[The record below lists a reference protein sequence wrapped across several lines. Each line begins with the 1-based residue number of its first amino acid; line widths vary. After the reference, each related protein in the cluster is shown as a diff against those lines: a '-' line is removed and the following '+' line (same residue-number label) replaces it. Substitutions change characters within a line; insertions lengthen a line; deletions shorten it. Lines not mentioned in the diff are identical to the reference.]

1 VKNNLEPKIQS
12 QTLTDRAGVLS
23 PADLQSASVPSLIA
37 QQAKAAP
44 TTIAVRSGSQT
55 LTYSELESR
64 SNQLA
69 HFFRSLGVGREQ
81 VVGLYLDRTPAMVIA
96 ALAILKAGGAYLPLQ
111 PDSPRERL
119 EFMLRDAGVQ
129 VVITR
134 SALAAHLSAN
144 GYRVVAIDRDAAEIA
159 RQDSQPP
166 SGSIGEHDLAYVIYT
181 SGSTGQP
188 KGVDILHRGLSNLV
202 AWHRRAFHI
211 TPSDRA
217 SHLAALG
224 FDAAVWELWPYL
236 AAGSSV
242 DLAPDSVRQDPQA
255 LQRWLIQ
262 QRITIGFVATPLAE
276 RLMLLEWPKETP
288 LRMLLTGADTLH
300 HRPAANLPFR
310 LVNNYGPTECTVVAT
325 SGTVLSANGSN
336 HPPAIGRAIDNIQ
349 TYIFDEQRK
358 EVSAGMSGELYL
370 GGAGVARGY
379 RNHPELT
386 AQKFIP
392 SPFARDSGDSL
403 YRTGDLVRRLP
414 NGEIEFLGRA
424 DEQIKIRG
432 YRIEPNEIVKV
443 LDAYPGVETS
453 AVVAREREGGEKSL
467 VAYLVLSISSAV
479 TADGLREYVS
489 KQLPPYMVPV
499 SFVRL
504 SALPVTSNGKVDRD
518 LLPEANGSNSLPDR
532 TFIAPRT
539 MVEQR
544 LAAIL
549 SPLLNVKSV
558 GVNDNFFLL
567 GGHSLLGTQLLTR
580 ISQSF
585 GVELSLLSLFDHPTL
600 AEMSEEIEK
609 LILAKLETSSASTA
623 APAELGG
630 AR

>member
-1 VKNNLEPKIQS
+1 
-12 QTLTDRAGVLS
+12 
-23 PADLQSASVPSLIA
+23 
-37 QQAKAAP
+37 
-44 TTIAVRSGSQT
+44 
-55 LTYSELESR
+55 
-64 SNQLA
+64 
-69 HFFRSLGVGREQ
+69 
-81 VVGLYLDRTPAMVIA
+81 
-96 ALAILKAGGAYLPLQ
+96 
-111 PDSPRERL
+111 
-119 EFMLRDAGVQ
+119 
-129 VVITR
+129 
-134 SALAAHLSAN
+134 
-144 GYRVVAIDRDAAEIA
+144 
-159 RQDSQPP
+159 
-166 SGSIGEHDLAYVIYT
+166 
-181 SGSTGQP
+181 
-188 KGVDILHRGLSNLV
+188 
-202 AWHRRAFHI
+202 
-211 TPSDRA
+211 
-217 SHLAALG
+217 
-224 FDAAVWELWPYL
+224 
-236 AAGSSV
+236 
-242 DLAPDSVRQDPQA
+242 
-255 LQRWLIQ
+255 
-262 QRITIGFVATPLAE
+262 
-276 RLMLLEWPKETP
+276 
-288 LRMLLTGADTLH
+288 
-300 HRPAANLPFR
+300 
-310 LVNNYGPTECTVVAT
+310 VVAT
-325 SGTVLSANGSN
+325 SGTVHAANGSS

-349 TYIFDEQRK
+349 TYILNDQMK
-358 EVSAGMSGELYL
+358 EVSAGMTGELYL

-386 AQKFIP
+386 AQKFVP
-392 SPFARDSGDSL
+392 NPFASQTNDFL
-403 YRTGDLVRRLP
+403 YRTGDLVRRLT

-453 AVVAREREGGEKSL
+453 AVVARERDGGEKTL
-467 VAYLVLSISSAV
+467 VAYLVLSSNSPV

-489 KQLPPYMVPV
+489 KQLPAYMVPA

-504 SALPVTSNGKVDRD
+504 SALPVTSNGKVDRGS
-518 LLPEANGSNSLPDR
+518 LPEGNGSNSLVDR

-609 LILAKLETSSASTA
+609 LILVKLENATSAN
-623 APAELGG
+623 PAELGG